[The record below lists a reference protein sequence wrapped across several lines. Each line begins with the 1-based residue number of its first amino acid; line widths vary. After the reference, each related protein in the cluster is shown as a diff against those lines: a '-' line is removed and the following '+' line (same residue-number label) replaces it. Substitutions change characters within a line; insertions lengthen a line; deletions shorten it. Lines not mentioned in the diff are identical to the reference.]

1 MCLLLIGSDSV
12 MWCGEL
18 WFVMCPVTAVVIK
31 TCDEYTI
38 TSLRL
43 QFYVKSSHGG
53 YAVPFVE
60 ISTLLWKTVTDII
73 SFYF

>member
-1 MCLLLIGSDSV
+1 
-12 MWCGEL
+12 
-18 WFVMCPVTAVVIK
+18 MCPVAAVVIK